1 MKAIGTIFGA
11 LCVATVLTQ
20 LMAVGYLAMTGR
32 LTNRTMTDVRN
43 ALNGNVVEPT
53 DSQATTDKG
62 NKPSIDD
69 VVEKR
74 IGRVWDL
81 DRRQKELSILK
92 GIITRRKEDVTS
104 RQEKF
109 SKSREKLLKDLAEKE
124 KTLQAASTKKA
135 RTILAE
141 MEPADAAKHL
151 MKMPLDQSVLL
162 LKGMQERNVAEYLRE
177 FSNTKEGEEQAK
189 QILDA
194 ISRGEPQHGIL
205 QQGLKK
211 PAAQSKARPKAP
223 AAN

>member
-20 LMAVGYLAMTGR
+20 LLAVGYLAMTGR
-32 LTNRTMTDVRN
+32 LTNRTLADVRN
-43 ALNGNVVEPT
+43 ALNGDVVEPT
-53 DSQATTDKG
+53 DSEAAAEKG
-62 NKPSIDD
+62 TKPSIDD

-74 IGRVWDL
+74 IGRVWEL

-92 GIITRRKEDVTS
+92 GIVTRRKEDVTS
-104 RQEKF
+104 RQDKF

-124 KTLQAASTKKA
+124 KALQAESTKKA

-141 MEPADAAKHL
+141 MEPANAVKHL
-151 MKMPLDQSVLL
+151 MKMPLDKSVLL
-162 LKGMQERNVAEYLRE
+162 LKGMQERTVAEYLSE
-177 FSNTKEGEEQAK
+177 FSKTKEGEEQAK

-194 ISRGEPQHGIL
+194 ISRGEPQNGII
-205 QQGLKK
+205 QQGLQK
-211 PAAQSKARPKAP
+211 PATPTKAKPKAP